1 MRTGDERAALPVES
15 SIEMRPKIFS
25 DAANDRAAE
34 ARKVRRIASE
44 RGLVSYMNDTKWT
57 QICASFFTFFKP
69 SPRYRV
75 RDLLAAPG
83 YISDWD
89 REWTYHPYPYLSIHW
104 MEVELAADQIERA
117 TAMCKRYCSAVEVAG
132 AGLRIW
138 GWVGP
143 EDKPVFA

>member
-44 RGLVSYMNDTKWT
+44 RGLVSHMNETKWREVC
-57 QICASFFTFFKP
+57 QAFYRSKP
-69 SPRYRV
+69 SPRYRI

-83 YISDWD
+83 YVSEWD
-89 REWTYHPYPYLSIHW
+89 REWYYHPRPYVSIHW
-104 MEVELAADQIERA
+104 LEIELSADA
-117 TAMCKRYCSAVEVAG
+117 VAHALALCKRCGAAVEVGG